1 MENIGKTFSQTKE
14 NNIASQRLS
23 SGKPTLCKTT
33 VLRNTKR
40 TNSNHKTRN
49 IAPNYLIIPAELDS
63 VQERIIDN
71 GDIELICHLLTVLNK
86 IFPLKFKNKKIKHPK
101 DIVEEAFQNWIKS
114 ILSSNIYAKIDM
126 SLQIFG
132 QEEVRFS
139 EHNIPNTNAMISFG
153 IPEFIHDYY
162 PLGEA
167 LKIYDEQ
174 YPGLQKYI
182 LKMLSYC
189 PIPIGTP
196 EMIYELASYYCWN
209 CEDNEQLI
217 YAEKWEEYA
226 EYGENEEEARN
237 AIDEMIFV
245 KYEDFKNNLP
255 EWSFNRTQRHGNYDG
270 KLPLEIV
277 NMHHCY
283 KRWKRKKQ
291 IHFSYPNY
299 SYPPIIV
306 AFDQKTYNFCCEVV
320 DSIGYDIGECGE
332 FFETT
337 GLFWPIQSTNHRQIL
352 IAFLE
357 LQYALE
363 YFASCMNFLSLYEK
377 EYPDA

>member
-1 MENIGKTFSQTKE
+1 
-14 NNIASQRLS
+14 
-23 SGKPTLCKTT
+23 
-33 VLRNTKR
+33 
-40 TNSNHKTRN
+40 
-49 IAPNYLIIPAELDS
+49 
-63 VQERIIDN
+63 
-71 GDIELICHLLTVLNK
+71 
-86 IFPLKFKNKKIKHPK
+86 
-101 DIVEEAFQNWIKS
+101 
-114 ILSSNIYAKIDM
+114 M

-132 QEEVRFS
+132 QEEVKFS

-237 AIDEMIFV
+237 AFRKIF
-245 KYEDFKNNLP
+245 F
-255 EWSFNRTQRHGNYDG
+255 
-270 KLPLEIV
+270 
-277 NMHHCY
+277 
-283 KRWKRKKQ
+283 
-291 IHFSYPNY
+291 
-299 SYPPIIV
+299 
-306 AFDQKTYNFCCEVV
+306 
-320 DSIGYDIGECGE
+320 
-332 FFETT
+332 
-337 GLFWPIQSTNHRQIL
+337 
-352 IAFLE
+352 
-357 LQYALE
+357 
-363 YFASCMNFLSLYEK
+363 
-377 EYPDA
+377 